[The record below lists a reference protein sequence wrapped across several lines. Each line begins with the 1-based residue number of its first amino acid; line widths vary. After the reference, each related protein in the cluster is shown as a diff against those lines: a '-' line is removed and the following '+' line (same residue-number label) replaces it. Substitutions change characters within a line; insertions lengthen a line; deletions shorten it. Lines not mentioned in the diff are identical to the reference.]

1 MRILFLTQ
9 VLPYPLDAG
18 PKVRAYY
25 VLRYLAGAGHELT
38 LASFRRATDTPAALA
53 HLGQWCAGGVHTV
66 PMPRSRWRDLAA
78 FGNSRLSGQ
87 PFLIARDSV
96 GDMRALVRQLSLD
109 SAFDAV
115 HADQLWMA
123 PYALAAAA
131 AKPRPRRP
139 LRVLDQ
145 HNAVFQVP
153 RRLAEG
159 APDPLRRA
167 LLRDEA
173 RRLARYEV
181 ATCRRFDH
189 VVWVTDE
196 DRAAFE
202 AARDDDADNASAAMP
217 PFTTIPICVDPGSE
231 PVLPRAVGARRVTF
245 LGGMH
250 WPPNAA
256 GIAWFAQQV
265 WPAVRQAVPE
275 AVLTIIGRRPPDSLQ
290 RLAKG
295 DPSIDITGYVEDPHR
310 HLAETAAFI
319 VPLFSGGGMRV
330 KITDAWCW
338 GLPVVTTTIGGE
350 GVALRHGDNA
360 LVADTADTF
369 SAAVVRVLSEPAIAH
384 SLAAAGRQ
392 TVEQC
397 YDWRQVY
404 PAWDIVYTS
413 PSAAHPSVAVPT

>member
-25 VLRYLAGAGHELT
+25 VLRHLAAAGHEVT
-38 LASFRRATDTPAALA
+38 LASFRRPTDSPAALG
-53 HLGQWCAGGVHTV
+53 HLGQWCTGGVHTL

-96 GDMRALVRQLSLD
+96 GDMRALLRRLAESGD
-109 SAFDAV
+109 YDAV

-131 AKPRPRRP
+131 AHPGPRRP
-139 LRVLDQ
+139 WRVLDQ

-153 RRLAEG
+153 RRLAES
-159 APDPLRRA
+159 APDPLRGA

-173 RRLARYEV
+173 RRLARYEL
-181 ATCRRFDH
+181 AACRRFDH

-196 DRAAFE
+196 DRAALE
-202 AARDDDADNASAAMP
+202 SVRQSAGGAGDQPLP
-217 PFTTIPICVDPGSE
+217 PFTTIPICVDPAAE
-231 PVLPRAVGARRVTF
+231 PLLPRAPGARRVTF

-256 GIAWFAQQV
+256 GITWFAQQV
-265 WPAVRQAVPE
+265 WPTLRQALPDARLTLIGRSPPPAVR
-275 AVLTIIGRRPPDSLQ
+275 
-290 RLAKG
+290 RLAEQ
-295 DPSIDITGYVEDPHR
+295 DPSIDITGYLDDPR
-310 HLAETAAFI
+310 PHLTETAAFI

-338 GLPVVTTTIGGE
+338 GLPVVTTTIGAE
-350 GVALRHGDNA
+350 GLAVRHEDNV
-360 LVADTADTF
+360 LLADTPATF
-369 SAAVVRVLSEPAIAH
+369 AAAVRRVLTEPATAH
-384 SLAAAGRQ
+384 TLATAGRR

-397 YDWRQVY
+397 YDWRQIYPTWNTIY
-404 PAWDIVYTS
+404 PAIPPQ
-413 PSAAHPSVAVPT
+413 PSIAPPP